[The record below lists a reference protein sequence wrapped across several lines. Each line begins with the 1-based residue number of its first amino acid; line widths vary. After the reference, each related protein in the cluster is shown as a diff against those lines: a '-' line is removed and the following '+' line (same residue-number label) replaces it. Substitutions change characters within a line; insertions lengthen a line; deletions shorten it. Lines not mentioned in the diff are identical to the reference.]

1 MPRNRERK
9 TDRGV
14 PVQVLRLAAEVIRS
28 EGRSARSVAKEFEIC
43 HTTLYRFCKKLERAG
58 PGEEIRTGYWT
69 PRRVFTAE
77 QEAILSNYLKTAAD
91 MFYGL
96 CTKEVRRLAYLLAV
110 RYGCQYPGTWD
121 EPGLAGRD
129 WLMGFLH
136 RQPTLSIRRPQATS
150 LARNIHFNRH
160 NVSLFFNNLDEVL
173 RKNNFQGEDIWNMD
187 ETGITTVQRPDQ
199 VVARR
204 GDRQVGS
211 ATSGERGT
219 LVTVACAGNALGSM
233 IPPMFIF
240 PRVNFKDHFIR
251 DGPPGCIGVANK
263 SGWMVEEHFIEFLH
277 HFQRHTRASVN
288 TKVLLI
294 LDNHSSHLS
303 LRAIDFS
310 RANGI
315 VMLSFP
321 PHCSHRLQPLDRSFF
336 GPLKGKVNSFCD
348 SWMRSHPGLP
358 MTIYDIPGIVRLA
371 FPLVG
376 TPGNVSAGFITTG
389 IWPFDRLKFSDADFA
404 PSMVTGRPDP
414 TVPLGPSN
422 SPSTAPPVQGGLPS
436 SSVAPPVPASVSSS
450 SVAPQVPASLSSS
463 SVAPQVPAILPS
475 TSVAPPVPAS
485 VSSSS
490 VAPQV
495 PASQSSSSVAYD
507 R

>member
-14 PVQVLRLAAEVIRS
+14 PVQVLLLAAEVIRS

-199 VVARR
+199 VVAS
-204 GDRQVGS
+204 QS
-211 ATSGERGT
+211 S
-219 LVTVACAGNALGSM
+219 S
-233 IPPMFIF
+233 
-240 PRVNFKDHFIR
+240 
-251 DGPPGCIGVANK
+251 
-263 SGWMVEEHFIEFLH
+263 
-277 HFQRHTRASVN
+277 SV
-288 TKVLLI
+288 
-294 LDNHSSHLS
+294 S
-303 LRAIDFS
+303 
-310 RANGI
+310 
-315 VMLSFP
+315 
-321 PHCSHRLQPLDRSFF
+321 
-336 GPLKGKVNSFCD
+336 
-348 SWMRSHPGLP
+348 
-358 MTIYDIPGIVRLA
+358 
-371 FPLVG
+371 
-376 TPGNVSAGFITTG
+376 
-389 IWPFDRLKFSDADFA
+389 
-404 PSMVTGRPDP
+404 
-414 TVPLGPSN
+414 
-422 SPSTAPPVQGGLPS
+422 PPVQGGLPS
-436 SSVAPPVPASVSSS
+436 NSGQYFDVHMFSPELIRPHPKATQRKAKENGRRKRKSTILTDTPEKKALEEENKTKKGKRRLSQSTLQPQPIGNTEEMRGKKKQKQKRKNIERDSHSEEAFCIVCLESYSKPKEVWLQCLMCQKWAHEACTDGSSVYVCHNCETES
-450 SVAPQVPASLSSS
+450 
-463 SVAPQVPAILPS
+463 
-475 TSVAPPVPAS
+475 
-485 VSSSS
+485 
-490 VAPQV
+490 
-495 PASQSSSSVAYD
+495 D
-507 R
+507 

>member
-14 PVQVLRLAAEVIRS
+14 PVQVLLLAAEVIRS

-199 VVARR
+199 VVA
-204 GDRQVGS
+204 
-211 ATSGERGT
+211 
-219 LVTVACAGNALGSM
+219 
-233 IPPMFIF
+233 
-240 PRVNFKDHFIR
+240 
-251 DGPPGCIGVANK
+251 
-263 SGWMVEEHFIEFLH
+263 
-277 HFQRHTRASVN
+277 
-288 TKVLLI
+288 
-294 LDNHSSHLS
+294 
-303 LRAIDFS
+303 
-310 RANGI
+310 
-315 VMLSFP
+315 
-321 PHCSHRLQPLDRSFF
+321 
-336 GPLKGKVNSFCD
+336 
-348 SWMRSHPGLP
+348 
-358 MTIYDIPGIVRLA
+358 
-371 FPLVG
+371 
-376 TPGNVSAGFITTG
+376 
-389 IWPFDRLKFSDADFA
+389 
-404 PSMVTGRPDP
+404 
-414 TVPLGPSN
+414 
-422 SPSTAPPVQGGLPS
+422 
-436 SSVAPPVPASVSSS
+436 
-450 SVAPQVPASLSSS
+450 VAPQVPASLSSS

-495 PASQSSSSVAYD
+495 PASQSSSSVAPQVPASQSSSSVSPPVQGGLPSNSGQYFD
-507 R
+507 VHMFSPELIRPHPKATQRKAKENGRRKRKSTILTDTPEKKALEEENKTKKGKRRLSQSTLQPQPIGNTEEMRGKKKQKQKRKNIERDSHSEEAFCIVCLESYSKPKEVWLQCLMCQKWAHEACTDGSSVYVCHNCETESD

>member
-199 VVARR
+199 VVAVAP
-204 GDRQVGS
+204 QVPAS
-211 ATSGERGT
+211 LSSSS
-219 LVTVACAGNALGSM
+219 VAPQVPA
-233 IPPMFIF
+233 
-240 PRVNFKDHFIR
+240 
-251 DGPPGCIGVANK
+251 
-263 SGWMVEEHFIEFLH
+263 
-277 HFQRHTRASVN
+277 
-288 TKVLLI
+288 I
-294 LDNHSSHLS
+294 L
-303 LRAIDFS
+303 
-310 RANGI
+310 
-315 VMLSFP
+315 
-321 PHCSHRLQPLDRSFF
+321 
-336 GPLKGKVNSFCD
+336 
-348 SWMRSHPGLP
+348 
-358 MTIYDIPGIVRLA
+358 
-371 FPLVG
+371 
-376 TPGNVSAGFITTG
+376 
-389 IWPFDRLKFSDADFA
+389 
-404 PSMVTGRPDP
+404 
-414 TVPLGPSN
+414 
-422 SPSTAPPVQGGLPS
+422 PST
-436 SSVAPPVPASVSSS
+436 SVAPPVPASVSSS

-495 PASQSSSSVAYD
+495 PASQSSSSVAPQVPASQSSSSVSPPVQGGLPSNSGQYFD
-507 R
+507 VHMFSPELIRPHPKATQRKAKENGRRKRKSTILTDTPEKKALEEENKTKKGKRRLSQSTLQPQPIGNTEEMRGKKKQKQKRKNIERDSHSEEAFCIVCLESYSKPKEVWLQCLMCQKWAHEACTDGSSVYVCHNCETESD

>member
-199 VVARR
+199 VVA
-204 GDRQVGS
+204 
-211 ATSGERGT
+211 
-219 LVTVACAGNALGSM
+219 
-233 IPPMFIF
+233 
-240 PRVNFKDHFIR
+240 
-251 DGPPGCIGVANK
+251 
-263 SGWMVEEHFIEFLH
+263 
-277 HFQRHTRASVN
+277 
-288 TKVLLI
+288 
-294 LDNHSSHLS
+294 
-303 LRAIDFS
+303 
-310 RANGI
+310 
-315 VMLSFP
+315 
-321 PHCSHRLQPLDRSFF
+321 
-336 GPLKGKVNSFCD
+336 
-348 SWMRSHPGLP
+348 
-358 MTIYDIPGIVRLA
+358 
-371 FPLVG
+371 
-376 TPGNVSAGFITTG
+376 
-389 IWPFDRLKFSDADFA
+389 
-404 PSMVTGRPDP
+404 
-414 TVPLGPSN
+414 
-422 SPSTAPPVQGGLPS
+422 
-436 SSVAPPVPASVSSS
+436 
-450 SVAPQVPASLSSS
+450 VAPQVPASLSSS

-495 PASQSSSSVAYD
+495 PASQSSSSVAPQVPASQSSSSVSPPVQGGLPSNSGQYFD
-507 R
+507 VHMFSPELIRPHPKATQRKAKENGRRKRKSTILTDTPEKKALEEENKTKKGKRRLSQSTLQPQPIGNTEEMRGKKKQKQKRKNIERDSHSEEAFCIVCLESYSKPKEVWLQCLMCQKWAHEACTDGSSVYVCHNCETESD